1 MYKINL
7 FEVFNSVLQIN
18 AQAAAGFL
26 SQFMIYN

>member
-18 AQAAAGFL
+18 VQAAAGLL
-26 SQFMIYN
+26 SEFTVYS